1 MDEVLSLLIYSRVRA
16 GNFTHNKPLH
26 KDYIWP
32 MQRLRI
38 DLGERSYEILI
49 GSGLRKRAGEFLKS
63 IFNPSRVVI
72 ITHPSINS
80 LYGEEVT
87 ESFIAQGWTTDTIE
101 VPEGESSKSL
111 GQAEKLYDRLLEL
124 NCDRKSVLVA
134 LGGGVIGDLVGFVA
148 ATYQRGIPFIQV
160 PTTLLSQVDSSVGG
174 KTAVNHPKGKNMIGA
189 FYQPR
194 LVVADLETLQTLPQK
209 EYRAGLAEIV
219 KYGVIADS
227 SLFEFLETHYKAILN
242 LDYKSLAYI
251 IGTSCAIKAEVVEKD
266 ERESHYRMILNFGH
280 TFGHAIEALTGY
292 SQFIHGEAV
301 AIGMVYAAQLSHS
314 VGKCSEDVPKR
325 LQALLNNLGLPV
337 SMPGLDSSA
346 VIESLYHDKKT
357 MDHKIR
363 FILVKEIGSIEI
375 VDQMAPAEILKV
387 L

>member
-1 MDEVLSLLIYSRVRA
+1 
-16 GNFTHNKPLH
+16 
-26 KDYIWP
+26 
-32 MQRLRI
+32 MQRLSI

-49 GSGLRKRAGEFLKS
+49 GSGLRKRAGEFLKAV
-63 IFNPSRVVI
+63 FNPSRVVI

-80 LYGEEVT
+80 LYGKEVVAN
-87 ESFIAQGWTTDTIE
+87 FKDQGWTTDVIE
-101 VPEGESSKSL
+101 VPEGESSKNL

-148 ATYQRGIPFIQV
+148 ATYQRGIPFIQM

-194 LVVADLETLQTLPQK
+194 LVLADLETLRTLPSN

-219 KYGVIADS
+219 KYGVISDAK
-227 SLFEFLETHYKAILN
+227 LFEFLETQYKEILN
-242 LDYKSLAYI
+242 LDQQCLSYI
-251 IGTSCAIKAEVVEKD
+251 IETSCAIKAEVVEKD

-280 TFGHAIEALTGY
+280 TLGHAIESLTNY
-292 SQFIHGEAV
+292 SRFIHGEAV
-301 AIGMVYAAQLSHS
+301 AIGMVRAAALSQS
-314 VGKCSEDVPKR
+314 MGKCSEDVPRR
-325 LQALLNNLGLPV
+325 LEALLKNLGLPV
-337 SMPGLDSSA
+337 EMPELDSSA

-357 MDHKIR
+357 MDHKIK

-375 VDQMAPAEILKV
+375 VDQISEAEIIKV

>member
-1 MDEVLSLLIYSRVRA
+1 LDKSSARKNL
-16 GNFTHNKPLH
+16 THIENNKF
-26 KDYIWP
+26 
-32 MQRLRI
+32 MQRLSI

-49 GSGLRKRAGEFLKS
+49 GSGLRKRAGEFLKAV
-63 IFNPSRVVI
+63 FNPSRVVI

-80 LYGEEVT
+80 LYGKEVVAN
-87 ESFIAQGWTTDTIE
+87 FKDQGWTTDVIE
-101 VPEGESSKSL
+101 VPEGESSKNL

-148 ATYQRGIPFIQV
+148 ATYQRGIPFIQM

-194 LVVADLETLQTLPQK
+194 LVLADLETLRTLPSN

-219 KYGVIADS
+219 KYGVISDAK
-227 SLFEFLETHYKAILN
+227 LFEFLETQYKEILN
-242 LDYKSLAYI
+242 LDQQCLSYI
-251 IGTSCAIKAEVVEKD
+251 IETSCAIKAEVVEKD

-280 TFGHAIEALTGY
+280 TLGHAIESLTNY
-292 SQFIHGEAV
+292 SRFIHGEAV
-301 AIGMVYAAQLSHS
+301 AIGMVRAAALSQS
-314 VGKCSEDVPKR
+314 MGKCSEDVPRR
-325 LQALLNNLGLPV
+325 LEALLKNLGLPV
-337 SMPGLDSSA
+337 EMPELDSSA

-357 MDHKIR
+357 MDHKIK

-375 VDQMAPAEILKV
+375 VDQISEAEIIKV

>member
-1 MDEVLSLLIYSRVRA
+1 
-16 GNFTHNKPLH
+16 
-26 KDYIWP
+26 
-32 MQRLRI
+32 MQRLSI

-72 ITHPSINS
+72 ITHPSING

-87 ESFIAQGWTTDTIE
+87 ESFIAQGWTTDIIE
-101 VPEGESSKSL
+101 VPEGESSKNL

-194 LVVADLETLQTLPQK
+194 LVVADLETLRTLPQK

-219 KYGVIADS
+219 KYGVIADAR
-227 SLFEFLETHYKAILN
+227 LFEFLETHYKAILN

-251 IGTSCAIKAEVVEKD
+251 IETSCAIKAEVVEKD

-325 LQALLNNLGLPV
+325 LQALLKNLGLPV
-337 SMPGLDSSA
+337 DMPGLDSSA

-363 FILVKEIGSIEI
+363 FILVNEIGSIEI
-375 VDQMAPAEILKV
+375 VDQMAEAEILKV